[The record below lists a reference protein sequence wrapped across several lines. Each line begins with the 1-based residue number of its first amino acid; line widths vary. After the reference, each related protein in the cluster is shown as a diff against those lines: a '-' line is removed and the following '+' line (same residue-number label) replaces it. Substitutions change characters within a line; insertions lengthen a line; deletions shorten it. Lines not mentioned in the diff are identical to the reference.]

1 MYETGRGV
9 EQDYAEAFKCYK
21 KGAEQGHANSQYS
34 LGVMYYAGLGVETD
48 IQKAIN
54 WWIKAAALGQAQAQ
68 ENLRKLGK

>member
-1 MYETGRGV
+1 
-9 EQDYAEAFKCYK
+9 
-21 KGAEQGHANSQYS
+21 
-34 LGVMYYAGLGVETD
+34 MYYAGLGVETD